1 MKTMRYA
8 LAALICYA
16 AFWGAAHIGLLPGLS
31 ADAPDALGTQ
41 ATSGAATTQRLSR
54 IFPVIR

>member
-8 LAALICYA
+8 LTALVCYA

-31 ADAPDALGTQ
+31 ADASDTLGTQ
-41 ATSGAATTQRLSR
+41 ATSGAETAQKLRR

>member
-16 AFWGAAHIGLLPGLS
+16 AFWGAAHIGLLPGL
-31 ADAPDALGTQ
+31 AAGAPDTLGTQ
-41 ATSGAATTQRLSR
+41 ATTGAATAQKLSR

>member
-8 LAALICYA
+8 LTALICYA

-31 ADAPDALGTQ
+31 AQAPDTLGTQ
-41 ATSGAATTQRLSR
+41 ATSRAATAQKLSR

>member
-8 LAALICYA
+8 LTALLCYA
-16 AFWGAAHIGLLPGLS
+16 AFWGAAHIGLVPGMY
-31 ADAPDALGTQ
+31 DGTTDMLTPQ
-41 ATSGAATTQRLSR
+41 ATSGAATTHRLSR